1 MEKKMKY
8 GDRIKILRKE
18 LRITQKKMAE
28 KLEISQAYL
37 SDIENGKMEAN
48 AKTLF
53 GLSKN
58 FGVRMLWL
66 MDGIG
71 EIFVPSFGDFRM
83 TVYEKKNDNNCSFI
97 NNMSSFIEEGKFMVF
112 KLDDDNMEPFFL
124 AGDEILVDVEAR
136 GMEDRGVYL
145 FEIGSKM
152 VLKRFVVGSVM
163 KLTNDK
169 PVKKNNDIIFNSSM
183 KCIGRAA
190 WIIRKI

>member
-1 MEKKMKY
+1 MKY
-8 GDRIKILRKE
+8 GDRIKILRKK

-71 EIFVPSFGDFRM
+71 EIFVPSFDDFRM

-97 NNMSSFIEEGKFMVF
+97 NNMSSFIEEGKFLVF

-152 VLKRFVVGSVM
+152 VLKRFVGGSEM